1 MTFLLCKHRTW
12 EDVAG
17 QKLFGMC
24 GVGVLSSQFSVLSSQ
39 FSVLRR
45 AKIRKL
51 RLSTFQAR

>member
-24 GVGVLSSQFSVLSSQ
+24 GVGGSQ
-39 FSVLRR
+39 FSVLRKQNPTSADCQHSR
-45 AKIRKL
+45 QFGG
-51 RLSTFQAR
+51 S